1 MPLFLDR
8 HDLSGVTPEQIVRAH
23 EMDLQ
28 VSHKHDVDFLAYWFD
43 ADLGTAFCLARAP
56 KADNVAAAHDE
67 AHGMIPTEIIDASE
81 DTILRFLGRIHEPA
95 DATEITSAFRTIVFT
110 DLEDSTKL
118 AEELEPQAYIALLKE
133 HDGIIRRALVTSHGR
148 EVKHTGDGIMASFEE
163 VEHALSF
170 AIAIEAGFEER
181 IAGGKQPPYRVRIG
195 MAAGE
200 PVDHNDDLFGSTVN
214 LASRICDVAAPGEV
228 LVAANVRESGVE
240 MGFLFEDGESVS
252 LKGFAEAVPVF
263 RLLGRKTLEVSDSRE
278 S

>member
-8 HDLSGVTPEQIVRAH
+8 HDLSGVTPEEIVRAH
-23 EMDLQ
+23 ANDLE
-28 VSHKHDVDFLAYWFD
+28 VAHKHDVDFLAYWFD
-43 ADLGTAFCLARAP
+43 SDLGTAFCLARAP
-56 KADNVAAAHDE
+56 NAENVSAAHDE
-67 AHGMIPTEIIDASE
+67 AHGMIPTDIIDASE
-81 DTILRFLGRIHEPA
+81 DEILRFLGRIHEPA
-95 DATEITSAFRTIVFT
+95 DASEITSAFRTIVFT

-133 HDGIIRRALVTSHGR
+133 HDGIIRRALVSSHGR

-163 VEHALSF
+163 VEDALDF

-181 IAGGKQPPYRVRIG
+181 IAFGGEPPYRVRIG

-214 LASRICDVAAPGEV
+214 LASRICNVAGPGEV
-228 LVAANVRESGVE
+228 LVSADVREFGAGI
-240 MGFLFEDGESVS
+240 GFAFEDCEAVS

-263 RLLGRKTLEVSDSRE
+263 RLLGRQPVE
-278 S
+278 SGT